1 MTSRINTWD
10 QLNFG
15 GHAIRFHS
23 ETLWRGTTN
32 QTTTQWECED
42 PSECVH
48 CHTYNQGYNNKEN

>member
-23 ETLWRGTTN
+23 ETLWAGTKH
-32 QTTTQWECED
+32 QTTTTWECED
-42 PSECVH
+42 QSECDA
-48 CHTYNQGYNNKEN
+48 CHALRRGEQLT